1 VLYPAFDEQVS
12 YGPTNLEDLDDLS
25 RGDLQKLARD
35 FGIRAN
41 QTRVKII
48 GELRVMVEEDEM
60 EEEEVEKGPYFVRL
74 QPSPKACS
82 VREMM
87 AHLHLRNWTDGT
99 VPVTFP
105 PSSGINVNMMPFIF
119 GDKNSLPPELQGYF
133 DLTML
138 CSVSNRWVSL
148 CPGGDS
154 PEQSYMRVTSG
165 DSVSA
170 STPFLV
176 SCNTGTICYLT
187 VQESE
192 VKQNACQRRPGA
204 HTEGGA
210 SIYPDMHQEAGGTLK
225 VCEHTF
231 TYGYGAEYDSEWGGG
246 KQVDGCLLGG
256 IYLASTVAGSTRV
269 WNARVDDTG
278 LIGPLGDVG
287 DTRLLILVY
296 L

>member
-1 VLYPAFDEQVS
+1 MLYPACDEQVS

-25 RGDLQKLARD
+25 RGDVQKLAID

-48 GELRVMVEEDEM
+48 GELRAMVEEDEM

-87 AHLHLRNWTDGT
+87 VDFRNWTDST
-99 VPVTFP
+99 VPVVFP

-138 CSVSNRWVSL
+138 CRVRDRWVSL
-148 CPGGDS
+148 CPGGDP

-165 DSVSA
+165 AKLHENETLA
-170 STPFLV
+170 STPCLL

-187 VQESE
+187 VQESD
-192 VKQNACQRRPGA
+192 VKPDACQRRPGA

-210 SIYPDMHQEAGGTLK
+210 CIYPYMHQEAGGTLHSR
-225 VCEHTF
+225 EHTF

-246 KQVDGCLLGG
+246 KQVNGCLLGG
-256 IYLASTVAGSTRV
+256 IYVASTVAGSTRV

-287 DTRLLILVY
+287 DT
-296 L
+296 